1 MTNKNEAIKAMIEL
15 SRTVEEADKVIEEF
29 ADLHSYETKLQFLF
43 GNFDVGIV
51 DSFGAGD
58 ENRLHD
64 DYVSVLS
71 AIIHY
76 GCR

>member
-1 MTNKNEAIKAMIEL
+1 MQNKNEVIKAMIEL
-15 SRTVEEADKVIEEF
+15 SSTVEEADKVIEEF
-29 ADLHSYETKLQFLF
+29 ADLHTYETKLQFLF
-43 GNFDVGIV
+43 DNFDVAIV
-51 DSFGAGD
+51 DSFGSDD
-58 ENRLHD
+58 ESKLHD